1 MSIDPADKLSSLRE
15 KKGLTYTFLM
25 DPGSRTI
32 KHYGILNE
40 DHGEIPHPTA
50 LVIDKGGI
58 VRFLRV
64 DIDYSKRPSAAELLD
79 TLRSLQG

>member
-1 MSIDPADKLSSLRE
+1 MSIDPADKLNPLRE
-15 KKGLTYTFLM
+15 KKGLTYTFLT

-32 KHYGILNE
+32 KRYGILNE

-58 VRFLRV
+58 VRFIRV
-64 DIDYSKRPSAAELLD
+64 AIDYKKRPSAEELLD
-79 TLRSLQG
+79 VLRSLQG